1 MKEYISDILIVGG
14 SFGGISAAIAACK
27 AGSHVILTEETSW
40 LGGQA
45 TSQGVPL
52 DEHPWI
58 EQYGSSKSYRDF
70 RGRIRD
76 FYRRNYS
83 LSYEANLDDR
93 FNPGACWVSALGY
106 EPRVG
111 QLVIEELLSQYKTAG
126 LLTIWK
132 NTKPHKVFEE
142 NDQIQAVSFLSDDE
156 ERIVYAKYFLDA
168 TELGD
173 LLNLGAIEHIIGAE
187 SRLDTGEPLALDIA
201 DPQKQQPFTY
211 IIAVEIGKEDD
222 SDIIEKPDGYELFKS
237 NFDKISAFC
246 ESVQS
251 GKVIGNGLPS
261 GLFSKTCNDGE
272 YHPDLWNFRR
282 YFYRGNFDSRFF
294 LSDITALMVG
304 NEYKDGVLCGVTE
317 TEFNL
322 NISKSKDLSKSLVYY
337 LQKEV
342 PFNGGYGIP
351 GLKISKNA
359 FETEDGL
366 ARYPY
371 IRESRRIKACFT
383 IREQDFLISEHP
395 DGPVNYFDSVGVAG
409 YRIDIHEKSKDTDTS
424 ITSAVHGHHWT
435 QQIPLGA
442 LIPIRVKN
450 LIASCKNIGTTH
462 VTNGTYRL
470 HPVEWSIGE
479 AAGALA
485 AFCIRNSRIPIE
497 VRNNEDIL
505 HEFQRE
511 LSHRGV
517 EMYWPTMHFGMSYFS
532 YFREIENWY
541 FGESDKLD
549 NSIFTNRRY

>member
-1 MKEYISDILIVGG
+1 MREYVSDILIVGA

-27 AGSHVILTEETSW
+27 AGSRVILTEETSW

-58 EQYGSSKSYRDF
+58 EQYGSNESYRDF
-70 RGRIRD
+70 RRRIRD

-83 LSYEANLDDR
+83 LSFEANKDER
-93 FNPGACWVSALGY
+93 FNPGACWVSALGF

-126 LLTIWK
+126 LLTVWK
-132 NTKPHKVFEE
+132 NTKPAKVFEE
-142 NDQIQAVSFLSDDE
+142 NDQIQAISFSSE
-156 ERIVYAKYFLDA
+156 TGEKIVYAKYFLEA

-173 LLNLGAIEHIIGAE
+173 LLDLGSVEHVIGAE
-187 SRLDTGEPLALDIA
+187 SQSDTGEPLALDKA

-211 IIAVEIGKEDD
+211 IIAVEMGEED
-222 SDIIEKPDGYELFKS
+222 SDTIEKPSEYEFFKS
-237 NFDKISAFC
+237 NFDHISAFC
-246 ESVQS
+246 DSVQS
-251 GKVIGNGLPS
+251 GKIIGNGLPN
-261 GLFSKTCNDGE
+261 GLFSKVCNDGK

-282 YFYRGNFDSRFF
+282 YFYKGNFDNRFF
-294 LSDITALMVG
+294 LSDVTALMVG
-304 NEYKDGVLCGVTE
+304 NEYKDGVLCGVSE
-317 TEFNL
+317 SERNYH
-322 NISKSKDLSKSLVYY
+322 ISQSRELSKSLVYY

-342 PFNGGYGIP
+342 PFNEKYGIP
-351 GLKISKNA
+351 GLRVSKNA

-371 IRESRRIKACFT
+371 IREARRIKACFT
-383 IREQDFLISEHP
+383 IKEQDFLISEHP
-395 DGPVNYFDSVGVAG
+395 DGPANYYDTVGVAG
-409 YRIDIHEKSKDTDTS
+409 YRIDIHEKSRNMDTS
-424 ITSAVHGHHWT
+424 ITSAAHGHHWT

-442 LIPIRVKN
+442 LIPVRVKN

-462 VTNGTYRL
+462 VTNGAYRL

-485 AFCIRNSRIPIE
+485 AFCIRNSKIPIE

-532 YFREIENWY
+532 CFREIDDWY
-541 FGESDKLD
+541 FGEADKIG
-549 NSIFTNRRY
+549 NSSFITGRY